1 MADTES
7 KTTKCDVC
15 ALSIYPIWVREGERP
30 ASAEC
35 PTGCKFPED
44 WLDCDL
50 LRSRF
55 LSYIQLKA
63 VEGVKPHPTTKALM
77 QRLGVSEKE
86 VAAYAQHCADALEAR
101 REILYSDGGVKVGDQ
116 SIADFCNSD
125 PARMVAVID
134 AVLSGM
140 SLVNGERN
148 IAELERLTAFVRRG
162 ALSALDEF
170 SHPDFAFDEE

>member
-1 MADTES
+1 
-7 KTTKCDVC
+7 
-15 ALSIYPIWVREGERP
+15 
-30 ASAEC
+30 
-35 PTGCKFPED
+35 
-44 WLDCDL
+44 
-50 LRSRF
+50 
-55 LSYIQLKA
+55 
-63 VEGVKPHPTTKALM
+63 
-77 QRLGVSEKE
+77 SEKE